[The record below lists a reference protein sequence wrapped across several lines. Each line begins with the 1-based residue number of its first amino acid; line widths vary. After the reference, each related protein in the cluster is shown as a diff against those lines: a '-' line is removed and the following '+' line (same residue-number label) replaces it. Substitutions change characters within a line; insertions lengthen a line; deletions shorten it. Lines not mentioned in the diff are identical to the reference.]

1 MIHGFLTFSNTLIKT
16 QRIVKTVLLPD
27 RALLSYVAVSV
38 VSSSWGRNFDYAAA
52 TTRQPTWATNQSHP
66 PASSPRTPGWTSST
80 SGVVEWVHLSILF
93 LPCPCYY
100 SPLPPHHST
109 YLQSS
114 SCDFLA
120 YRSSTSALPL
130 PPGSVL
136 FRPPTAHPPT
146 NFSIR
151 AQVTTLHNK
160 LMSSR
165 SRRRRFENTPFSR
178 FFSNLN
184 IG

>member
-1 MIHGFLTFSNTLIKT
+1 MWQSPWSAPPGAGTSTMQQQLLVNQHGLRT
-16 QRIVKTVLLPD
+16 
-27 RALLSYVAVSV
+27 RAIL
-38 VSSSWGRNFDYAAA
+38 
-52 TTRQPTWATNQSHP
+52 QPHLHGLQDGHHRLVGLWNGFP
-66 PASSPRTPGWTSST
+66 ST
-80 SGVVEWVHLSILF
+80 CGSILF

-151 AQVTTLHNK
+151 AQVTTLRNK